1 MVICGRRY
9 ARSKLPEPERESE
22 LPASAKPLHCTPKS
36 ARGPYCDRLV
46 RQQIGRDNRD
56 RSQRDLV
63 CRSMRSTILR
73 STSLLCSIHPTSS
86 QICTTHTATR
96 FKTARY
102 AVRVTGPSATPDI
115 EGVLKMT
122 EGWVSAT
129 RRWCYLRLT
138 IYAARSAAS
147 DRDSAMSGIFGCG
160 SSRNKAILAASKSG
174 VFAIVANG
182 GA

>member
-9 ARSKLPEPERESE
+9 ARSKPVGPERESE
-22 LPASAKPLHCTPKS
+22 LPASAKPFHCTPKS

-56 RSQRDLV
+56 RSYCIRRRELPPVGQRCPQSDGAADLAAGKALAALQRAFRLDG
-63 CRSMRSTILR
+63 RSKRHRS
-73 STSLLCSIHPTSS
+73 SVP
-86 QICTTHTATR
+86 AN
-96 FKTARY
+96 
-102 AVRVTGPSATPDI
+102 
-115 EGVLKMT
+115 MM
-122 EGWVSAT
+122 EGWVNAT
-129 RRWCYLRLT
+129 RHWCYLRLT

-160 SSRNKAILAASKSG
+160 SSKNKAILAASKSD